1 MRKFFVALDQTV
13 LEIAKALEI
22 VRREAA
28 FEFPAR
34 AKKTGIDRIGN
45 RPQVLQPVLDR
56 CARHSDLDCAVQRL
70 CGAGHLAGRILE
82 LLDFIVDDC
91 RSEEHTSELQSL
103 MRISYA
109 VFCLK

>member
-1 MRKFFVALDQTV
+1 MRISDCSSDVCSFDLDFVLHPTQHERRKFFVALDQTV
-13 LEIAKALEI
+13 LAIAKALEI

-56 CARHSDLDCAVQRL
+56 YARHRDLDCAVQRL
-70 CGAGHLAGRILE
+70 CGAATGGAWGR
-82 LLDFIVDDC
+82 DRGCQYV
-91 RSEEHTSELQSL
+91 
-103 MRISYA
+103 
-109 VFCLK
+109 